1 MANRLEKQVKCRKNT
16 STSVSEFIGSVAGS
30 CPCDYLFLSLHKIKG
45 SDWCTTGKVQ
55 CCNFMKERGILKK
68 IQEAWFEEER
78 LMNELRFSYNTC
90 QKVTSFKQTYF
101 VHCSVLTA
109 HSPSLV
115 LGNYSFS
122 RKATSYLYTQLR
134 YMFTNVTKHKL
145 YSCFNYR

>member
-1 MANRLEKQVKCRKNT
+1 MANRLEKQVKCRKKYQYI
-16 STSVSEFIGSVAGS
+16 SFWIHRFCGWIM
-30 CPCDYLFLSLHKIKG
+30 PMLFPSLHKIKG

-55 CCNFMKERGILKK
+55 CGNFMKERGILKK
-68 IQEAWFEEER
+68 IQETWFEEER

-90 QKVTSFKQTYF
+90 QKVTSFKQAYF

-122 RKATSYLYTQLR
+122 HKATSYLYTQLS